1 MRSKLFVPGSRPEL
15 FDKAL
20 SSEAGALSFDL
31 EDSVAPTKKIEARA
45 TLSTWMQ
52 SDAVINSS
60 KTIIVR
66 VNAMDTPW
74 FSDDI
79 EQVVQAGLHM
89 INLPKPDSVDD
100 VLETIREI
108 EIAER
113 RNGVNTDGLHPIQI
127 LLNIE
132 TPKSLRIAHAL
143 ASAHTRVAG
152 LQLGLA
158 DLFEPLSISRQQSF
172 AIKSAMFQVRMAAG
186 EAGVA
191 AFDAAFADIRNAEG
205 FMTEA
210 TLAASLGFVGKS
222 CIHPSQVALA
232 NQAFRPSDQAIAHAL
247 RVVEAAREADARG
260 LGAYVV
266 DGKMIDPPF
275 LRSAQALVDNARRM
289 GLLPD
294 SASP

>member
-20 SSEAGALSFDL
+20 SSEADALSFDL
-31 EDSVAPTKKIEARA
+31 EDAVAAPKTVQARA
-45 TLSTWMQ
+45 TLATWLQ
-52 SDAVINSS
+52 SLAVINSV

-74 FSDDI
+74 FTDDI
-79 EQVVQAGLHM
+79 DQVVQPGLCM

-100 VLETIREI
+100 VLETVREI

-113 RNGVNTDGLHPIQI
+113 RNGVNTDGQHPVRL

-143 ASAHTRVAG
+143 AAAHPRVAG

-172 AIKSAMFQVRMAAG
+172 AIKNAMFQVRMAAG

-191 AFDAAFADIRNAEG
+191 AFDSAFADIGNTEG
-205 FMTEA
+205 FLAEA
-210 TLAASLGFVGKS
+210 TLAATLGFAGKS

-232 NQAFRPSDQAIAHAL
+232 NQAFRPTDQAISHAL
-247 RVVEAAREADARG
+247 RVVEAAREADEKG
-260 LGAYVV
+260 VGAYVV

-275 LRSAQALVDNARRM
+275 VRSAQALVANARRL
-289 GLLPD
+289 GLLP
-294 SASP
+294 A

>member
-20 SSEAGALSFDL
+20 SSEADALSFDL
-31 EDSVAPTKKIEARA
+31 EDAVAAPKKVQARA
-45 TLSTWMQ
+45 TLATWLQ
-52 SDAVINSS
+52 SLAVINSV

-74 FSDDI
+74 FTDDI
-79 EQVVQAGLHM
+79 DQVVQPGLCM

-100 VLETIREI
+100 VLETVREI

-113 RNGVNTDGLHPIQI
+113 RNGVNTDGQHPVRL

-143 ASAHTRVAG
+143 AAAHPRVAG

-172 AIKSAMFQVRMAAG
+172 AIKNAMFQVRMAAG

-191 AFDAAFADIRNAEG
+191 AFDSAFADIGNTEG
-205 FMTEA
+205 FLAEA
-210 TLAASLGFVGKS
+210 TLAATLGFAGKS

-232 NQAFRPSDQAIAHAL
+232 NQAFRPTDQAISHAL
-247 RVVEAAREADARG
+247 RVVEAAREADEKG
-260 LGAYVV
+260 VGAYVV

-275 LRSAQALVDNARRM
+275 VRSAQALVANARRL
-289 GLLPD
+289 GLLP
-294 SASP
+294 A